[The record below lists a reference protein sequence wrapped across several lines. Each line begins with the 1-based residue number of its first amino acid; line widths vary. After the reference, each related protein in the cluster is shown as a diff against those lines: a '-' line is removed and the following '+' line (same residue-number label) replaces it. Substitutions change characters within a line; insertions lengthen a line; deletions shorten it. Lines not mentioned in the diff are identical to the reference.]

1 MKRLIHA
8 CVVCLVLVASVI
20 LAFAEIRSF
29 VKEYTYSASELDSK
43 TSCRT
48 IALEQ
53 VKRELL
59 EELGTYVEST
69 TVVADYAIE
78 KDEIRTISAGVVQTK
93 LLEEKWDGRD
103 YWLKAE
109 VSADP
114 EEVAASIAKVRND
127 SKLAEEL
134 AESQSEKEEAL
145 QEVERLKAEL
155 ADAKTDPAQN
165 KAKLNRYNSAVN
177 QLQASDS
184 FEEGTALAVSG
195 DYDGAAK
202 AYDRAIVLR
211 PDNAKAYFN
220 RSIVYIYLGDYTRAT
235 SDLDHAMAILPA
247 NTNAYFQRAT
257 AYKENR
263 ERRIAAPGPRP
274 SPLMRRPSP
283 RPVPADDP
291 LKKYLDQKQTEHSI
305 VRVNPFQPKPRLK
318 KADRPDRPS
327 ADRPMFDRHRKPEVT
342 DPAHINR
349 NRTVQQPD
357 RLFLRRK
364 AQTPDQP
371 RVDEPQKPDVRRPAR
386 VAPQQ
391 TEGGRPVARPHVE
404 SVKKKPIKEI
414 EEDRKHKKAPEDN
427 EQARPMRR

>member
-1 MKRLIHA
+1 
-8 CVVCLVLVASVI
+8 VASVI

-134 AESQSEKEEAL
+134 AESQAEKEEAL

-195 DYDGAAK
+195 DYEGAAK
-202 AYDRAIVLR
+202 AYDRAIVLQR
-211 PDNAKAYFN
+211 DNAKAYFN

-235 SDLDHAMAILPA
+235 SDLDHAMAIRPA

-318 KADRPDRPS
+318 KADRPVRPS
-327 ADRPMFDRHRKPEVT
+327 ADRPMFDLHRKPEVT

-357 RLFLRRK
+357 RPILRRK

-391 TEGGRPVARPHVE
+391 TESGKPVARPHAE
-404 SVKKKPIKEI
+404 SVKKKPLKEI
-414 EEDRKHKKAPEDN
+414 EEDRKHKKTPEDN

>member
-1 MKRLIHA
+1 M
-8 CVVCLVLVASVI
+8 VLLASAI

-29 VKEYTYSASELDSK
+29 VKEYSYSASELDSK
-43 TSCRT
+43 TSCRA

-69 TVVADYAIE
+69 TIVTDYAIE
-78 KDEIRTISAGVVQTK
+78 KDDIRIISAGVVQTK
-93 LLEEKWDGRD
+93 LLDEKWDGRD

-114 EEVAASIAKVRND
+114 EEVAASIAKVRSD

-134 AESQSEKEEAL
+134 AESQAEKEEAL

-155 ADAKTDPAQN
+155 ADAKADPAQN
-165 KAKLNRYNSAVN
+165 KAKLERYNSAVN

-195 DYDGAAK
+195 DYEGAAK

-235 SDLDHAMAILPA
+235 SDLDHAMTIRPA

-263 ERRIAAPGPRP
+263 ERRITAPGPRP
-274 SPLMRRPSP
+274 SPLMRRPPP

-291 LKKYLDQKQTEHSI
+291 LKKYLDRKQTEHNI

-318 KADRPDRPS
+318 KADRPVRPS

-342 DPAHINR
+342 EPAHIDR
-349 NRTVQQPD
+349 SRTGQQPD
-357 RLFLRRK
+357 RPIPRRK
-364 AQTPDQP
+364 ALTPDQP

-391 TEGGRPVARPHVE
+391 AEGGKPVARQHIE
-404 SVKKKPIKEI
+404 SVKKKTLKEI
-414 EEDRKHKKAPEDN
+414 EEDRKHKKALDDK
-427 EQARPMRR
+427 EQERPMRR